1 MKQEN
6 FSPLSLIAIF
16 AGIVEASALASLPFL
31 SDASQGI
38 YTWFLVGFPFFLT
51 VLFFLT
57 LNFNAKALFSPQS
70 SNVAPAPGGQAEG
83 QSPGLTWA
91 TTRES
96 NASLI
101 ALSGPHSSVALEQH
115 ILRIVRQPQNQ
126 AQRWVFYD
134 LEGQRCLEI
143 SRTPLEDDTHGPP
156 SAPGA

>member
-31 SDASQGI
+31 SEASQGI

-70 SNVAPAPGGQAEG
+70 SSVAPAPSGQADPL
-83 QSPGLTWA
+83 SPALARA
-91 TTRES
+91 TTREP

-101 ALSGPHSSVALEQH
+101 ALSGPQSGVALEQH

-143 SRTPLEDDTHGPP
+143 CRTPLEDDAPRPP
-156 SAPGA
+156 SAPEA